1 MQHTHTRFKL
11 LAALVLIAAFIPA
24 TQAAQPLKVTELFS
38 AVEANVGK
46 QVTIEGMATWVCPH
60 MGCKAQLTDADGQ
73 SKTILLVTQGK
84 SMPRFAPDLQGDT
97 LRVTGILHE
106 NRITAA
112 DLDEHEK
119 EIKNPSP
126 AEAHSHTHGEGH
138 DHAKGGDDCADCPE
152 KQKPADPAQVA
163 KARETQ
169 LARIAKYRELLAKS
183 KKGYLA
189 SYTFEGQSWE
199 KAAQ

>member
-1 MQHTHTRFKL
+1 MQNTHTRFKL
-11 LAALVLIAAFIPA
+11 LAALAFIAALIPA
-24 TQAAQPLKVTELFS
+24 AQAAQPLKVTELFS

-46 QVTIEGMATWVCPH
+46 QVTIEGLATWVCPH

-73 SKTILLVTQGK
+73 SKTTLLVTQGK

-97 LRVTGILHE
+97 LRVTGILRE

-112 DLDEHEK
+112 DLDEQEAA
-119 EIKNPSP
+119 IKNPQT
-126 AEAHSHTHGEGH
+126 AETHTHSHGDGH
-138 DHAKGGDDCADCPE
+138 DHAKGGDDCANCPE

-183 KKGYLA
+183 KKGYL
-189 SYTFEGQSWE
+189 SSLTFEGQSWE
-199 KAAQ
+199 KTE